1 MSSSD
6 RFTIGEVAAMVGVST
21 HTVRAWER
29 RHQLLAPDRSGGGQ
43 RRYTTEDLELLLR
56 VRRAVA
62 GRGLSLKL
70 AVREAQGELSLPA
83 PASPARPQTGNGH
96 GAGRRGEEE
105 PVWQAIAD
113 RMPQAILVL
122 DGEERVAGV
131 NAAAAEALG
140 VPPTSLLGAHL
151 SELALDLLEGAP
163 RTLLEQQVRER
174 AAFRAT
180 IAVRGTERWG
190 LVCHPFVHRGA
201 EHVALFATKEGGT
214 PPEPPPGGARRR
226 RAANSQG

>member
-29 RHQLLAPDRSGGGQ
+29 RHHLLAPDRSGGGQ
-43 RRYTTEDLELLLR
+43 RRYTSEDLELLLR

-70 AVREAQGELSLPA
+70 AVKEAQGELSLPA
-83 PASPARPQTGNGH
+83 PASPPRGQTGNGH
-96 GAGRRGEEE
+96 APGWRGEEAS
-105 PVWQAIAD
+105 VWQSIAD

-122 DGEERVAGV
+122 DGEERVTEV

-140 VPPTSLLGAHL
+140 VAPEALIGAHV

-163 RTLLEQQVRER
+163 RTLLEQHVRER

-180 IAVRGTERWG
+180 ISVRGAERWD
-190 LVCHPFVHRGA
+190 LECRPFVHGG
-201 EHVALFATKEGGT
+201 EEYVALFAT
-214 PPEPPPGGARRR
+214 RDVWV
-226 RAANSQG
+226 ANSEDAG